1 MVVKRSYRNDE
12 VIVSEVEYRS
22 AFEDS
27 MYGRAVVV
35 VNKEDYTIGLRTI
48 SGCDPRWDIAFR
60 ILLINKPFRRMIKKL
75 YSVPI
80 FDNYSIQ
87 TIFNGEDE
95 SENFVINL
103 VRYDDYNGA
112 RIPVIEKE
120 LVSVGEMGLVRYI
133 QPLSITEYCML
144 LQTTWATNS
153 KRSIGSIISEMKL
166 NDEFMYVKP
175 ELVYDE
181 FNGKC
186 PSWEELKSL

>member
-1 MVVKRSYRNDE
+1 MLVKRSYRNDE

-75 YSVPI
+75 YSMPI

-95 SENFVINL
+95 SKNFVINL
-103 VRYDDYNGA
+103 VRHEEYNGA
-112 RIPVIEKE
+112 RIPIVDKE
-120 LVSVGEMGLVRYI
+120 LVFVGELGLVKYI
-133 QPLSITEYCML
+133 KPLSITEYCML

-175 ELVYDE
+175 EIVYDE

-186 PSWEELKSL
+186 PSWEELKAL

>member
-1 MVVKRSYRNDE
+1 MIKKRSYRNDE

-75 YSVPI
+75 YSMPI

-87 TIFNGEDE
+87 TVFNG
-95 SENFVINL
+95 
-103 VRYDDYNGA
+103 
-112 RIPVIEKE
+112 
-120 LVSVGEMGLVRYI
+120 
-133 QPLSITEYCML
+133 
-144 LQTTWATNS
+144 
-153 KRSIGSIISEMKL
+153 
-166 NDEFMYVKP
+166 
-175 ELVYDE
+175 
-181 FNGKC
+181 
-186 PSWEELKSL
+186 